1 MIAYEGL
8 RKTDDYGKPELK
20 GMSPVA
26 IGDGPKWN
34 EANPPDSMFS
44 VYSTAPVG
52 ILGATVHTTDVEGVL
67 RLDANATDF
76 YADKPYPVWL
86 IYNPYEK
93 EVKIT
98 YDAGEGADLYDVV
111 AREYV
116 ARDAQGRVKIT
127 IPADTARLVYELP
140 TGTVLTESEG
150 RITTDTGHVILY

>member
-1 MIAYEGL
+1 M
-8 RKTDDYGKPELK
+8 
-20 GMSPVA
+20 
-26 IGDGPKWN
+26 
-34 EANPPDSMFS
+34 
-44 VYSTAPVG
+44 
-52 ILGATVHTTDVEGVL
+52 HTTDVEGVL

-111 AREYV
+111 A
-116 ARDAQGRVKIT
+116 QGVCGTRC
-127 IPADTARLVYELP
+127 AGACQDNHSGRYGRLVYELP